1 MDKNLKQRISLIEKL
16 AYGFGDV
23 GCGLIYII
31 SATYITFFYTDALGL
46 NAALIGT
53 IIMFS
58 KFADGISDI
67 LAGFIVDRTKSKH
80 GKARAWVLRMTIPI
94 CLSLVLTVTVPLG
107 KGWVTYAYVALTY
120 NLVNTIC
127 YTMMNVPYGTLNSL
141 MTRDQGQRMVLNTF
155 RMTMA
160 QVASMITNML
170 TIPFVNLVGGSGKQS
185 SWVIVAV
192 VYAVLAFLMFVFC
205 FKSTKERVCVMD
217 EIDSK
222 EKISF
227 IEAAK
232 LAVQNKY
239 WVILVIAALFLITG
253 QTVSGTVATYYAK
266 YILDN
271 ENVVG
276 VINALNF
283 APALIL
289 IPCLP
294 KITEKIGKRN
304 ISLLGGI
311 LGVGGQLLLFASPES
326 NMWIIICSLIKGI
339 GSVMIMGTIFAM
351 IADTIEYGEW
361 KTGKRVE
368 AVLYSAASFGTKV
381 GGGIGGAIALKILG
395 SAGYDG
401 TTAVQTAEAMDAIR
415 NIYLYGTLVIM
426 IFVPILFAM
435 YKLDKIYPTVIAD
448 LLKKEEKQGGR

>member
-1 MDKNLKQRISLIEKL
+1 MDKSLKQRISLIEKL

-23 GCGLIYII
+23 GCGLIYIL

-46 NAALIGT
+46 NPAIIGT
-53 IIMFS
+53 MIMFS

-67 LAGFIVDRTKSKH
+67 LAGFIVDRTRSRH
-80 GKARAWVLRMTIPI
+80 GKARAWVLWMKLPI
-94 CLSLVLTVTVPLG
+94 CISLVLTVTVPLG
-107 KGWVTYAYVALTY
+107 KGLLTYVYVAITY

-170 TIPFVNLVGGSGKQS
+170 TIPLVNLMGGSGKQS
-185 SWVIVAV
+185 SWIIVATI
-192 VYAVLAFLMFVFC
+192 YAIIAFGMFVFC
-205 FKSTKERVCVMD
+205 FKCTKERVCVM
-217 EIDSK
+217 ENIDSK
-222 EKISF
+222 EQISF
-227 IEAAK
+227 IGAAK

-239 WVILVIAALFLITG
+239 WVILVFATLFLITG
-253 QTVSGTVATYYAK
+253 QTVSGTVAAYYAK
-266 YILDN
+266 YILNN
-271 ENVVG
+271 ENIVG

-294 KITEKIGKRN
+294 KITEKFGKRN
-304 ISLLGGI
+304 ISLLGGSF
-311 LGVGGQLLLFASPES
+311 GAAGQILLFVSPES
-326 NMWIIICSLIKGI
+326 NVWIIICSLIKGI

-361 KTGKRVE
+361 RTGKRVE

-395 SAGYDG
+395 AAGYDG
-401 TTAVQTAEAMDAIR
+401 TVAIQTEAALAAIR
-415 NIYLYGTLVIM
+415 NIYLYATLGIM
-426 IFVPILFAM
+426 IFVPVLFAF
-435 YKLDKIYPTVIAD
+435 YKLDTIYPTVIAD
-448 LLKKEEKQGGR
+448 LLKKEEKQEK

>member
-23 GCGLIYII
+23 GCGLIYVL

-46 NAALIGT
+46 NAAIIGT

-67 LAGFIVDRTKSKH
+67 LAGFIVDRTRSKY
-80 GKARAWVLRMTIPI
+80 GKARAWVLRMTFPI
-94 CLSLVLTVTVPLG
+94 CISLILTVTVPLG
-107 KGWVTYAYVALTY
+107 KGTLTYAYVAVTY

-160 QVASMITNML
+160 QVGSMITNML
-170 TIPFVNLVGGSGKQS
+170 TIPFVNLVGGSSKQS
-185 SWVIVAV
+185 SWIIVAA
-192 VYAVLAFLMFVFC
+192 VYAVLALIMFVFC
-205 FKSTKERVCVMD
+205 FKCTEERVTVM
-217 EIDSK
+217 EEADSEAK
-222 EKISF
+222 LSF
-227 IEAAK
+227 VEAFK
-232 LAVQNKY
+232 LAVKNKY
-239 WVILVIAALFLITG
+239 WVILVFAALFLITG

-266 YILDN
+266 YILNN
-271 ENVVG
+271 ENIVG

-311 LGVGGQLLLFASPES
+311 LGVAGQALLFVNPES

-361 KTGKRVE
+361 KTGKRIE

-381 GGGIGGAIALKILG
+381 GGGIGGAVALKILG
-395 SAGYDG
+395 AAGYDG
-401 TTAVQTAEAMDAIR
+401 TAAVQTEAAMTAIR
-415 NIYLYGTLVIM
+415 NIYLYVTLGIM
-426 IFVPILFAM
+426 IFIPILFAL
-435 YKLDKIYPTVIAD
+435 YKLDKIYPTVISD
-448 LLKKEEKQGGR
+448 LLKKEESQGGK